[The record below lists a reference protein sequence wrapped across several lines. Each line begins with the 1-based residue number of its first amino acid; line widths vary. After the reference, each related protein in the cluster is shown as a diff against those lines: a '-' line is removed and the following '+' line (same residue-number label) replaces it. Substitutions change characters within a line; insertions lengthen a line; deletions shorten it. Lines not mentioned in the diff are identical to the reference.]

1 MPIFF
6 DENKKTFTLETAHAA
21 YQMMV
26 DRAGFLLHLHF
37 GDKLGGGS
45 CAGLIDAGYMDFS
58 PAPDIEGTNRTYT
71 LDLLPQEYP
80 VFGAGDY
87 RSHCMAVTLADGAR
101 NPELIYASH
110 RILDEKPVLE
120 GLPGLHGACETLEIT
135 LRDRWTDL
143 EVVLLYSVFAE
154 YDAIARS
161 ARIVNRTGAPI
172 RLNAAL
178 SACLDVPESGFD
190 LIHFWGRHVMERQV
204 ERTPITHGKIS
215 VDSVRGTSS
224 HQHNP
229 FVILCDHMATE
240 DAGRCWGF
248 SLLYSGNF
256 VACAEEDQ
264 SCSCR
269 VTMGI
274 NPTGFEWRLENG
286 ESFQTPEAALVY
298 SGEGIGALSRRYHK
312 LYRRNLCR
320 GEWALKQRP
329 VLINNWEATYFD
341 FDDDKLVKIAEQ
353 ASELGVEMLVVDD
366 GWFGNR
372 FDDNRAL
379 GDWIV
384 NTEKVRGG
392 MGKLCERI
400 NALGMKLGLWFE
412 PEMISEDSELYRAH
426 PDWCLHAPG
435 RGTSRGRNQLV
446 LDMSRKDVRDCIHDM
461 MYTVLSS
468 ANFAYVKWD
477 MNRHLTD
484 VWSAELPADRQGE
497 LYHRFV
503 LGVYELLERLEG
515 EFPQILFEGCS
526 GGGGRFDAGMLY
538 YHPQIWCSDDTDPI
552 ERLEIQYGTSFGYP
566 ISTVGAHVSASPNH
580 QTGRVTSFHT
590 RGVVAMSGT
599 FGYELDLRKLSED
612 EKEQVKAQVKQY
624 HKQYSLINDGDYYR
638 LLDLTAQK
646 DVSAW
651 EFAAEDGSRALLN
664 IVYMHVRG
672 NFQPPVLHLRGL
684 TPDASYRLTEDN
696 GREIGVWTGAA
707 LMNAGFRVPRSNACY
722 PAGATDYAA
731 FQIELERIG

>member
-26 DRAGFLLHLHF
+26 DRDGFLLHLHF

-161 ARIVNRTGAPI
+161 ARIVNHTGAPI

-312 LYRRNLCR
+312 LYRRSLCR

-412 PEMISEDSELYRAH
+412 PEMISEDSELY
-426 PDWCLHAPG
+426 L
-435 RGTSRGRNQLV
+435 
-446 LDMSRKDVRDCIHDM
+446 
-461 MYTVLSS
+461 
-468 ANFAYVKWD
+468 
-477 MNRHLTD
+477 
-484 VWSAELPADRQGE
+484 
-497 LYHRFV
+497 
-503 LGVYELLERLEG
+503 
-515 EFPQILFEGCS
+515 
-526 GGGGRFDAGMLY
+526 
-538 YHPQIWCSDDTDPI
+538 
-552 ERLEIQYGTSFGYP
+552 
-566 ISTVGAHVSASPNH
+566 
-580 QTGRVTSFHT
+580 
-590 RGVVAMSGT
+590 
-599 FGYELDLRKLSED
+599 
-612 EKEQVKAQVKQY
+612 
-624 HKQYSLINDGDYYR
+624 SLIH
-638 LLDLTAQK
+638 
-646 DVSAW
+646 
-651 EFAAEDGSRALLN
+651 
-664 IVYMHVRG
+664 I
-672 NFQPPVLHLRGL
+672 
-684 TPDASYRLTEDN
+684 
-696 GREIGVWTGAA
+696 
-707 LMNAGFRVPRSNACY
+707 
-722 PAGATDYAA
+722 
-731 FQIELERIG
+731 